1 MLNIQPS
8 ETRSGTFTVS
18 WTPEDDPDGHLA
30 QALTDG
36 HLEGALEALAD
47 PVRFGAT
54 PATDEQALIR
64 LRSVQWMLDRLER
77 RRGALLVALRDR
89 RDADPAAGASW
100 ADLAKTLYPEDP
112 DPQRL
117 RSKVQRLHAD
127 GLKKAGRPQAR

>member
-8 ETRSGTFTVS
+8 ETQSGTFTVS
-18 WTPEDDPDGHLA
+18 WTPADDPDGHLF

-47 PVRFGAT
+47 PVRFGDTA
-54 PATDEQALIR
+54 ATDAQALAR
-64 LRSVQWMLDRLER
+64 LRSVQWMLERLER

-100 ADLAKTLYPEDP
+100 ADLAKALYPEDP

-117 RSKVQRLHAD
+117 RSKVQTLHAA
-127 GLKKAGRPQAR
+127 GLRKAGRPAQ

>member
-8 ETRSGTFTVS
+8 ETQSGTFTVS
-18 WTPEDDPDGHLA
+18 WTRGDDPDGHLF

-47 PVRFGAT
+47 PTKFGETA
-54 PATDEQALIR
+54 ATDAQALDR

-100 ADLAKTLYPEDP
+100 ADLAKALYPEDP

-117 RSKVQRLHAD
+117 RSKVQTLHAA
-127 GLKKAGRPQAR
+127 GLRKAGRPPQ

>member
-1 MLNIQPS
+1 MLNIEPH
-8 ETRSGTFTVS
+8 ETRSGTFTAS
-18 WTPEDDPDGHLA
+18 WTPHDDPDGHLL
-30 QALTDG
+30 QALTSG

-47 PVRFGAT
+47 PVKFGET
-54 PATDEQALIR
+54 SATDAQALAR
-64 LRSVQWMLDRLER
+64 LRSIQWMLDRLER

-100 ADLAKTLYPEDP
+100 ADLAKALYPEDP

-127 GLKKAGRPQAR
+127 GLKKAGRPPAE